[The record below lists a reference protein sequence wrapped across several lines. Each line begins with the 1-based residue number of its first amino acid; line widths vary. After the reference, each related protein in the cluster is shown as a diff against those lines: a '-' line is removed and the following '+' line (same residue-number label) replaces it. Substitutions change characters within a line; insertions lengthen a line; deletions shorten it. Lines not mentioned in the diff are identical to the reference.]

1 MFREYVV
8 VEGQGRLT
16 MDIIMTILSGISFYL
31 LIIEVVQLFKQGIIS
46 YLSSVWNYLDI
57 SPSVLVCAYMYLDY
71 RGDFDDLKDLF
82 NVNRGVMRGSL
93 NLLVW
98 IKLLYFLRLFKETG
112 YLIRIIVQVIKDMKY
127 FLLLLLLTIIA
138 FGQAIQAISDEAE
151 EPFVG

>member
-1 MFREYVV
+1 
-8 VEGQGRLT
+8 
-16 MDIIMTILSGISFYL
+16 
-31 LIIEVVQLFKQGIIS
+31 
-46 YLSSVWNYLDI
+46 
-57 SPSVLVCAYMYLDY
+57 MYLDY

-82 NVNRGVMRGSL
+82 NVYRGVMRGSL

-138 FGQAIQAISDEAE
+138 FGQAIQAVSDEAE